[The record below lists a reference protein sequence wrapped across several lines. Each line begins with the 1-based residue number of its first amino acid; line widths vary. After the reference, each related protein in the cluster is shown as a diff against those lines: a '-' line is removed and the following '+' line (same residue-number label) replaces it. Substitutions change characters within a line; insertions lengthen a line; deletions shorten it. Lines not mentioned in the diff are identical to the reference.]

1 MLRFTTSD
9 LDRMSK
15 GFRVNFVN
23 SLSGFK
29 SSNLIGTCDA
39 EGNENLAVFSS
50 VVHLGADPALIGLV
64 SRPRSVERH
73 SVDNLIEIGHYTINH
88 VNEKI
93 LQMAHQTSARYP
105 KEVSEFEATGL
116 TPEFIESFPAP
127 VVKEANLS
135 ILMKFIESK
144 PIEINDTE
152 FIIGEV
158 QEVLLKQEVVA
169 DDGYIDIEALQTVAA
184 TGLDCYHT
192 TNRIGRLTYA
202 KPDKKP
208 EWF

>member
-1 MLRFTTSD
+1 MLHFTVSD
-9 LDRMSK
+9 LDRMSR

-29 SSNLIGTCDA
+29 SMNMIGTCDSQ
-39 EGNENLAVFSS
+39 GNENVAVFSS

-73 SVDNLIEIGHYTINH
+73 SIDNLLETGHYTINH

-93 LQMAHQTSARYP
+93 LKMAHQTSARYP

-116 TPEFIESFPAP
+116 TPAFVEGFPAP

-135 ILMKFIESK
+135 ILMKFIEAK

-158 QEVLLKQEVVA
+158 QAVLLRDEVVA
-169 DDGYIDIEALQTVAA
+169 DDGYIDIEALQTVAV
-184 TGLDCYHT
+184 TGLDCYHRT
-192 TNRIGRLTYA
+192 DRIGRLTYA

-208 EWF
+208 GWF

>member
-1 MLRFTTSD
+1 MLRFTSSD

-29 SSNLIGTCDA
+29 SSNLIGTCD
-39 EGNENLAVFSS
+39 EDGNNNLAVFSS

-73 SVDNLIEIGHYTINH
+73 SIDNLVATGFYTINH

-93 LQMAHQTSARYP
+93 LPMAHQTSARYP
-105 KEVSEFEATGL
+105 KDVSEFAATGL
-116 TPEFIESFPAP
+116 TPEFIDHFPAP
-127 VVKEANLS
+127 LVKEANLS
-135 ILMKFIESK
+135 ILMKFVESK
-144 PIEINDTE
+144 PIEINGTE

-158 QEVLLKQEVVA
+158 QEVLLKREAVA
-169 DDGYIDIEALQTVAA
+169 DDGYIDIEALDTVAA
-184 TGLDCYHT
+184 TGLDCYHKT
-192 TNRIGRLTYA
+192 QRIGRLTYA
-202 KPDKKP
+202 KPDKAP
-208 EWF
+208 DWF